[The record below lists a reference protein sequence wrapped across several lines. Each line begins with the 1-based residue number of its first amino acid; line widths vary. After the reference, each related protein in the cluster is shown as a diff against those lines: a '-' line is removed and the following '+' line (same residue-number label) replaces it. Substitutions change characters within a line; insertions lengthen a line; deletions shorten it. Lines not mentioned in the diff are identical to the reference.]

1 MYRYGLVSVFL
12 KSGAIS
18 IWLSA
23 VTPVPGTDS
32 TLHSI
37 IRYGMNI
44 CGRNAE
50 MVGSIH
56 LGLNKFSITLDAKCK
71 ENNSNGK
78 IRFEAANRLKIKIFF
93 FLINQG
99 GLHIFAE

>member
-1 MYRYGLVSVFL
+1 MKMCRYCLVSVFL

-18 IWLSA
+18 IWLSV

-32 TLHSI
+32 NFHSI
-37 IRYGMNI
+37 IPYGMNI

-50 MVGSIH
+50 MVGFIS
-56 LGLNKFSITLDAKCK
+56 LGLNKFSITLDSKCK

-78 IRFEAANRLKIKIFF
+78 IRCEAANRFKIKIF
-93 FLINQG
+93 
-99 GLHIFAE
+99 